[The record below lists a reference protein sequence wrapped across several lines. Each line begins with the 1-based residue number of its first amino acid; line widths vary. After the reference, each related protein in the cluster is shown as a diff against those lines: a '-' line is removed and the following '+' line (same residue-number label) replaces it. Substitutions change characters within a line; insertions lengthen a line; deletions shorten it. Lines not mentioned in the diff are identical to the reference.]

1 MIVRNPKEAKLD
13 VLAYVLLLTG
23 WKRFL
28 ILNTIL
34 WTAAAVVASYLLP
47 KKYEAHTVL
56 MPPKS
61 SSEGLS
67 KIMKGIPLAKL
78 APGAGSLLSAQ
89 GGSENL
95 ENLYLA
101 ILGSRTLHREVIDS
115 FHLAH
120 VYKFDR
126 KKKYFVEDL
135 EKEFQK
141 HIGVEVADEGTFI
154 LKAEDES
161 PERAAGMANFM
172 AARLDAIYK
181 RLSVETE
188 HNQRVFLE
196 QRLTLIKTD
205 LDSAERKIV
214 QFQKL
219 NNMMDIDEQS
229 KATIEAGTTMEAKY
243 LAAELNLDINRR
255 VFSRENPKIK
265 EAEMELDELR
275 RQRDGLLRERKSEL
289 LIPYKMAPDLGL
301 QLVRL
306 KRNLKIQETLFEM
319 MMSQYESA
327 KFEEAKN
334 TPTVQVL
341 DLAVAPEK
349 RVFPKRAKIVAACF
363 FLSLFAGIACVSLV
377 EYFRRFREERP
388 EDFAKLRQ
396 IRMGL
401 WGRAR
406 RTS

>member
-1 MIVRNPKEAKLD
+1 MIVRTPQEARLD
-13 VLAYVLLLTG
+13 VLAFVLVLTG

-28 ILNTIL
+28 ISHTVA
-34 WTAAAVVASYLLP
+34 WTVAAVIAAYLLP

-56 MPPKS
+56 MPPKGS
-61 SSEGLS
+61 GEGLS

-78 APGAGSLLSAQ
+78 ATGAGSLLSSQ
-89 GGSENL
+89 GGGENL

-101 ILGSRTLHREVIDS
+101 ILGSRTLDHEVIDS
-115 FHLAH
+115 FKLAH

-126 KKKYFVEDL
+126 KKTYFMEDL
-135 EKEFQK
+135 EKEFRK
-141 HIGVEVADEGTFI
+141 HIGFEVADEGTFV
-154 LKAEDES
+154 LRAEDES
-161 PERAAGMANFM
+161 PERAAGIANFM

-196 QRLTLIKTD
+196 ERLALIKTD
-205 LDSAERKIV
+205 LDSAENEFV
-214 QFQKL
+214 GFQKR

-229 KATIEAGTTMEAKY
+229 KATIDAGTTMEAKY
-243 LAAELNLDINRR
+243 MAAELNLDIDRR
-255 VFSRENPKIK
+255 VFSADNPKIK
-265 EAEMELDELR
+265 EAELELAELR

-301 QLVRL
+301 QLLRL

-319 MMSQYESA
+319 MMSQYETA

-341 DLAVAPEK
+341 DLAVPPQK
-349 RVFPKRAKIVAACF
+349 RVSPKRMKIVAGCF
-363 FLSLFAGIACVSLV
+363 CLSIFAGMACVSV
-377 EYFRRFREERP
+377 IEYFRRFREERP
-388 EDFAKLRQ
+388 EDYAKLRQ

-401 WGRAR
+401 WRYTR
-406 RTS
+406 RTA

>member
-1 MIVRNPKEAKLD
+1 MIVRTPKEARLD
-13 VLAYVLLLTG
+13 VLAYLLVLTG

-28 ILNTIL
+28 ILHTAL
-34 WTAAAVVASYLLP
+34 WTAAAVSLAYLLP

-61 SSEGLS
+61 SGEGLS

-78 APGAGSLLSAQ
+78 AGAGSLLSAQ
-89 GGSENL
+89 GGGENL

-101 ILGSRTLHREVIDS
+101 ILGSRMLDHEVIDS
-115 FHLAH
+115 FKLAH

-126 KKKYFVEDL
+126 KKTYYVEDL
-135 EKEFQK
+135 EKEFRK
-141 HIGVEVADEGTFI
+141 HIGFEVADEGTFV

-161 PERAAGMANFM
+161 PQRAAGIANFM

-196 QRLTLIKTD
+196 QRLALIKTD
-205 LDSAERKIV
+205 LDSAENRIV
-214 QFQKL
+214 EFQKR
-219 NNMMDIDEQS
+219 NNMMDIEEQS
-229 KATIEAGTTMEAKY
+229 KATIDAGTTMEAKY
-243 LAAELNLDINRR
+243 LAAELNLDIDRR
-255 VFSRENPKIK
+255 VFSPDNPKIK
-265 EAEMELDELR
+265 EAEMELAELR
-275 RQRDGLLRERKSEL
+275 RQRDSLLRERKSEL

-301 QLVRL
+301 QLLRL

-319 MMSQYESA
+319 MMSQYETA

-341 DLAVAPEK
+341 DVAVPPQK
-349 RVFPKRAKIVAACF
+349 RVSPKRMKIVAGCF
-363 FLSLFAGIACVSLV
+363 CFSIFAGIACVSV
-377 EYFRRFREERP
+377 IEYFRRFREERP
-388 EDFAKLRQ
+388 EDFAKLRE

-401 WGRAR
+401 WGWAR
-406 RTS
+406 RTP